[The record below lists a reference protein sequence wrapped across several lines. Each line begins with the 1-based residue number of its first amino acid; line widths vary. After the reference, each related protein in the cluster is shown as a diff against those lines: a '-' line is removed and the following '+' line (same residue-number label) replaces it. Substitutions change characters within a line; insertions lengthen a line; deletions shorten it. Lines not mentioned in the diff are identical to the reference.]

1 MDPEIWEYT
10 EYKEPLQTN
19 DFDCAGVFACCFVPF
34 VLQGREIDFTQS
46 HMNYFRLWISS
57 KVVAALK

>member
-1 MDPEIWEYT
+1 MILT
-10 EYKEPLQTN
+10 AQVFLLVV
-19 DFDCAGVFACCFVPF
+19 CAF